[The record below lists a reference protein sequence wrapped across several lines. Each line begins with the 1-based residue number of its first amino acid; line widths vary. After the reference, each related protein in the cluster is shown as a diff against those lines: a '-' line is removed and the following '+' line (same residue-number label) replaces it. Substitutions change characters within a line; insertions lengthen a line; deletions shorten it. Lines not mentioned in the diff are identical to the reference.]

1 MTHDKGKSTQTHDDS
16 TDATG
21 LEPETYASA
30 TDELNPASD
39 DRAVSYGE
47 QGQYAPGGRYNE
59 LNVTS
64 ADRLDLDEQ
73 VDSALRNEKK

>member
-1 MTHDKGKSTQTHDDS
+1 MNKDDESQTLDDRNDDK
-16 TDATG
+16 G

-30 TDELNPASD
+30 VDELNPASD

-64 ADRLDLDEQ
+64 ADRVDLDDPANS
-73 VDSALRNEKK
+73 VRSDEKK